1 MALHNRDSRR
11 NKDCPTVQMES
22 HPAAKWFVAG
32 DLEGSFGLFFSG
44 FPDLLLIAGL
54 ASLCGFSP
62 TLVATRI
69 LPGVAISIF
78 AGNVSTPGRRAGWR
92 SAPDA
97 AT

>member
-1 MALHNRDSRR
+1 LPS
-11 NKDCPTVQMES
+11 TVKMEPQS
-22 HPAAKWFVAG
+22 AAKWFVAG

-54 ASLCGFSP
+54 APLCGFSP

-78 AGNVSTPGRRAGWR
+78 AGNVFYAWQARRLAERTG
-92 SAPDA
+92 P